1 MWDGIAFKKLGS
13 AAYAEQLIRLNPQY
27 REIYLFPAG
36 IELLLPEVEQA
47 TRPAE
52 NLPPWKR

>member
-27 REIYLFPAG
+27 RDIYLFPAG
-36 IELLLPEVEQA
+36 ILLQLPEIERTA
-47 TRPAE
+47 RPAD

>member
-1 MWDGIAFKKLGS
+1 MWDSIAFKKLGS
-13 AAYAEQLIRLNPQY
+13 AAYAVQLVQLNPQY

-36 IELLLPEVEQA
+36 ILLQLPEIERTARASV
-47 TRPAE
+47 